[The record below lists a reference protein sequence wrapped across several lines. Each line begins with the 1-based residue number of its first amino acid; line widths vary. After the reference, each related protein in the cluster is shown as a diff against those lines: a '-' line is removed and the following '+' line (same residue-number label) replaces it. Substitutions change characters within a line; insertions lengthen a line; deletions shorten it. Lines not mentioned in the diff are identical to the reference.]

1 MRCVSAH
8 FSAPVRAPLN
18 SALGGRV
25 RPDYH
30 GMSCIGRPHPGA
42 KSDDELKANPEN
54 HADLGKE
61 ERST

>member
-1 MRCVSAH
+1 VQTRMRMNK
-8 FSAPVRAPLN
+8 L
-18 SALGGRV
+18 LGGRV
-25 RPDYH
+25 RPYYH